1 MANLTRYTPFNEA
14 VSLREAMDRLF
25 EDSYISPRVAGPFG
39 GRGVTANLFETP
51 DSFILQ
57 VPMPGVK
64 PEDVEITAQQDTL
77 SLKWETKA
85 QVPEG
90 ATVHW
95 HGFGDGHQEALRLW
109 MSHDDRSAMPD
120 LFLENRQHA
129 SATSQDVAEANAAK
143 PCVMLMFLGLHDH
156 FANSLRRSHD

>member
-1 MANLTRYTPFNEA
+1 MANLTRFNPFNEA

-25 EDSYISPRVAGPFG
+25 EDSYISPRVAGHLG
-39 GRGVTANLFETP
+39 GRGVVANLFETP

-77 SLKWETKA
+77 SLKWETRM

-95 HGFGDGHQEALRLW
+95 HGFGDGQYHQAFTLP
-109 MSHDDRSAMPD
+109 API
-120 LFLENRQHA
+120 
-129 SATSQDVAEANAAK
+129 NA
-143 PCVMLMFLGLHDH
+143 G
-156 FANSLRRSHD
+156 R

>member
-1 MANLTRYTPFNEA
+1 MANLTRYNPFNEA

-25 EDSYISPRVAGPFG
+25 EDSYISPRVAGHFG
-39 GRGVTANLFETP
+39 GRGVVANLFETP

-95 HGFGDGHQEALRLW
+95 HGFGAGQYQQSFTLPSSINA
-109 MSHDDRSAMPD
+109 DR
-120 LFLENRQHA
+120 
-129 SATSQDVAEANAAK
+129 AEANTADGVLTLTLPKAEHAK
-143 PCVMLMFLGLHDH
+143 ARKLNVT
-156 FANSLRRSHD
+156 AKK